1 MSTKPNAI
9 IFGGLNTCSRAL
21 AAFLVPLEG
30 EPLVANLRIVDKYTV
45 QPPTTYLGS
54 EFPRI
59 LEKPNVEYRQ
69 VNLCL
74 PEAVPACFDPAEG
87 QEPYSY
93 VFDLTGDINW
103 ERNHQ
108 IQIANTFN
116 VARHVGLEAARRR
129 VKAYVRLQ
137 HPFYECKEKGPADEK
152 EDIKPDGTIGTW
164 WHETLR
170 MLASIEDL
178 NLVILRTAMVYGP
191 YVDGGNIIRLIAVAA
206 TYGYLHKPM
215 KGLWSPGKYPSHTVH
230 IEDIAGAMFA
240 VANWIAGIGRK
251 EADSVAGEEIVFHN
265 DKAQLEAVEGAAPPE
280 KRCVAPLFNLEDDS
294 NVTMVELC
302 NIITSYFGT
311 TFEFVGFVK
320 DTFAKFKLEDV
331 VEDING
337 EHVATWTEMIMKSD
351 PPVTNLTY
359 TAYMDLFHLKKH
371 STAFTADKIKRVVG
385 YKLRRPQINHETI
398 KEIIDGLKAEGT
410 WPNV

>member
-280 KRCVAPLFNLEDDS
+280 KRCVAPLFNLM
-294 NVTMVELC
+294 TRM
-302 NIITSYFGT
+302 
-311 TFEFVGFVK
+311 
-320 DTFAKFKLEDV
+320 
-331 VEDING
+331 
-337 EHVATWTEMIMKSD
+337 
-351 PPVTNLTY
+351 
-359 TAYMDLFHLKKH
+359 
-371 STAFTADKIKRVVG
+371 
-385 YKLRRPQINHETI
+385 
-398 KEIIDGLKAEGT
+398 
-410 WPNV
+410 